1 MVAAFSHSVRT
12 PQWVL
17 IFDGVDITTDVSHMV
32 LAINYVDRLGE
43 AAGEVE
49 IELEDHAKRWQGPWY
64 PGLGHIL
71 GLQIGYRGEQL
82 LDCGLFQVDEL
93 EIDGPPD
100 VMRLRCL
107 AAYITN
113 EMRTPN
119 TVAYENQSVVEIAG
133 QIASKY
139 GLSLVAA
146 PSVLESDVVFARVTQ
161 RRETDLGFLKRLA
174 IEHNFDFTVRGA
186 QMVFFARAALEAVVP
201 LVAITRPDTTRF
213 SFRNRTR
220 RIYDGAADSYFN
232 PDTKQLIAQA
242 VTAETQTA
250 TTDTLKIVARSENG
264 QQALVKAQAALHLHN
279 MVFVDASI
287 EGPGNVMLV
296 AGNQVEI
303 AGWGALDG
311 AYLIETA
318 RHRLTRASGYT
329 TSIAARRVGVL

>member
-1 MVAAFSHSVRT
+1 MAAAFSHSVRT

-17 IFDGVDITTDVSHMV
+17 TYDGVNITTDVSHMV
-32 LAINYVDRLGE
+32 LAISYVDRLGE
-43 AAGEVE
+43 ASGELEVK
-49 IELEDHAKRWQGPWY
+49 LEDHAKRWQHAWY
-64 PGLGHIL
+64 PGLGNIL
-71 GLQIGYRGEQL
+71 SLQIGYRGEAL
-82 LDCGLFQVDEL
+82 LDCGSFQVDEL
-93 EIDGPPD
+93 EFDGPPD
-100 VMRLRCL
+100 VMTLRGI
-107 AAYITN
+107 AAYVTAP
-113 EMRTPN
+113 MRTPN
-119 TVAYENQSVVEIAG
+119 TVAYENQSLVDIAG

-186 QMVFFARAALEAVVP
+186 QMVFYARAALEAVIP
-201 LVAITRPDTTRF
+201 LVAITRPDTTGF

-220 RIYDGAADSYFN
+220 RIYSGAAVSYFN
-232 PDTKQLIAQA
+232 PDTKQLIEQT
-242 VTAETQTA
+242 VSAETPTP

-296 AGNQVEI
+296 AGNQVEV
-303 AGWGALDG
+303 AGWGVLDG

-318 RHRLTRASGYT
+318 RHQLTRASGYT
-329 TSIAARRVGVL
+329 TSIAVRRVG

>member
-1 MVAAFSHSVRT
+1 MAAAFSHSVRT

-32 LAINYVDRLGE
+32 LAISYVDRLGE
-43 AAGEVE
+43 ASGEVE
-49 IELEDHAKRWQGPWY
+49 VELEDHAKRWQGPWY
-64 PGLGHIL
+64 PGLGNIL
-71 GLQIGYRGEQL
+71 SLQIGYRGEAL
-82 LDCGLFQVDEL
+82 LDCGSFQVDEL
-93 EIDGPPD
+93 EFDGPPD

-107 AAYITN
+107 AAYITAQ
-113 EMRTPN
+113 MRTPN

-174 IEHNFDFTVRGA
+174 IEHNFDFTVRGT
-186 QMVFFARAALEAVVP
+186 QMVFYARAALEAVVP

-220 RIYDGAADSYFN
+220 RIYGGAAVSYFN
-232 PDTKQLIAQA
+232 PDTKQLIAQT
-242 VTAETQTA
+242 VTAENPTA